1 MFDPDLSPQRFPLG
15 RSRSPGALGEAAGHL
30 PGTLASPCLADCG
43 CRGPGLVTHLPEKP
57 MVHSSSRQLPAWL
70 RVPGVG
76 SWAGTSTEAPEW
88 PAPLFGQNPSVARRA
103 ESRQLSQG
111 LSQRRNGH
119 QLGVAEGWDWSSGVI
134 EAKEVCVCGGALP
147 GPELLTVVS
156 FPSRFCLKGKRRQ
169 GYTDP
174 FYCST
179 LPALTQK
186 SLPTSLPHCSSTP
199 EAFLRPPFPKAHS
212 PT

>member
-119 QLGVAEGWDWSSGVI
+119 QLGVAEGWDWSSGVT
-134 EAKEVCVCGGALP
+134 EAKEVCVCVWGRYLG
-147 GPELLTVVS
+147 
-156 FPSRFCLKGKRRQ
+156 RNC
-169 GYTDP
+169 
-174 FYCST
+174 
-179 LPALTQK
+179 
-186 SLPTSLPHCSSTP
+186 
-199 EAFLRPPFPKAHS
+199 
-212 PT
+212 